1 MNRMSKKSK
10 TVLIVD
16 DSALMRQLLTSII
29 NGSPDLEVLGVA
41 PDPVIAR
48 KMIKE
53 LNPDVI
59 TLDIEMP
66 KMDGVAFLSKI
77 MALRPMPVVMI
88 SSLTQ
93 NNAAVTLKALELGAV
108 DFVGKPTASLSE
120 NLMAM
125 KDDIIKKV
133 SSAANVKVKKLNI
146 PQSDIPDLS
155 FATTEQ
161 IVAIGA
167 STGGV
172 QAITEILTKMPA
184 NAPATVIVQH
194 MPKEF
199 TAGFAERLNIKSKM
213 QVSEARHG
221 ARIVPG
227 HAVIAPGDVQMEIK
241 RSGAYYTCYL
251 SDEDK
256 VSGHRPSVDVLF
268 NSIAIAAGQRAIG
281 VILTGM
287 GKDGAKGLM
296 NMRRAGAYTIG
307 QDQATS
313 AVYGMCGFAYNV
325 GAVKKQLPLNAI
337 PKKILSA
344 CQNVN
349 NDLR

>member
-1 MNRMSKKSK
+1 MIKSSQKMK

-16 DSALMRQLLTSII
+16 DSALMRQLLTTII
-29 NGSPDLEVLGVA
+29 GSANDLQVVGVA
-41 PDPVIAR
+41 PDPIIAR
-48 KMIKE
+48 KMIKD

-66 KMDGVAFLSKI
+66 KMDGIAFLSKI
-77 MALRPMPVVMI
+77 MTLRPMPVVMI

-93 NNAAVTLKALELGAV
+93 NSADVTLRALELGAV
-108 DFVGKPTASLSE
+108 DYVGKPTSSLSE
-120 NLMAM
+120 NLMSM
-125 KDDIIKKV
+125 KNDIVEKV
-133 SSAANVKVKKLNI
+133 RAAANVTVKKLALQDSEI
-146 PQSDIPDLS
+146 PNLS
-155 FATTEQ
+155 FSTTEQ
-161 IVAIGA
+161 LIAIGA

-172 QAITEILTKMPA
+172 QAITEILSNMPA

-199 TAGFAERLNIKSKM
+199 TVGFATRLNTKSKM
-213 QVSEARHG
+213 QVTEARHG

-227 HAVIAPGDVQMEIK
+227 HVVIAPGDSHLEIK

-251 SDEDK
+251 SDKDK

-268 NSIAIAAGQRAIG
+268 NSVAKSAGNRAIG

-296 NMRRAGAYTIG
+296 NMRRSGACTIG
-307 QDQATS
+307 QDEASST
-313 AVYGMCGFAYNV
+313 VYGMCGFAYNV
-325 GAVKKQLPLNAI
+325 GAVEIQKPLKNI
-337 PKKILSA
+337 PQTILSA
-344 CQNVN
+344 CLDENI
-349 NDLR
+349 

>member
-1 MNRMSKKSK
+1 MIDISTKKK

-29 NGSPDLEVLGVA
+29 GSASDLEVIGVA
-41 PDPVIAR
+41 PDPMIAR
-48 KMIKE
+48 KMIKD

-66 KMDGVAFLSKI
+66 KMDGIAFLSKI
-77 MALRPMPVVMI
+77 MTLRPMPVVMI

-93 NNAAVTLKALELGAV
+93 KSADVTLKALELGAI
-108 DFVGKPTASLSE
+108 DYVGKPTSSLSE
-120 NLMAM
+120 NMMLM
-125 KDDIIKKV
+125 KDDIIEKV
-133 SSAANVKVKKLNI
+133 RTASNATVKQLTLQNSEI
-146 PQSDIPDLS
+146 PNLS
-155 FATTEQ
+155 FSTTEQ
-161 IVAIGA
+161 LIAIGA

-172 QAITEILTKMPA
+172 QAITEILSNMPA

-199 TAGFAERLNIKSKM
+199 TAGFAARLNHKSKM
-213 QVSEARHG
+213 QVKEARHG

-227 HAVIAPGDVQMEIK
+227 HVVIAPGDKQLEIK
-241 RSGAYYTCYL
+241 QSGAYYICYL
-251 SDEDK
+251 SDKDK

-268 NSIAIAAGQRAIG
+268 DSVARSAGNRAIG

-296 NMRRAGAYTIG
+296 NMRRAGASTIG
-307 QDQATS
+307 QDEASST
-313 AVYGMCGFAYNV
+313 VYGMCRAAFNA
-325 GAVKKQLPLNAI
+325 GAVEEQLSLN
-337 PKKILSA
+337 KISNGILNV
-344 CQNVN
+344 CRNVN
-349 NDLR
+349 KENY